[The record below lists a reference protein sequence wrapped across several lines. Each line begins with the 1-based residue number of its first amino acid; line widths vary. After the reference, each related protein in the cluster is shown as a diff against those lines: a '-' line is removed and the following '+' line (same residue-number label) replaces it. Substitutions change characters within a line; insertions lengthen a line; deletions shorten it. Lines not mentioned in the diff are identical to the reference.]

1 MSKDEKNYT
10 TQHHPDGDRA
20 RDSQGRALDD
30 FGRVPEQENG
40 TKPVAENPA
49 ADATNDSQAEKP
61 GKDKPAG
68 DKS

>member
-20 RDSQGRALDD
+20 RDAQGRALDE
-30 FGRVPEQENG
+30 FGRVPEQENDA
-40 TKPVAENPA
+40 KPAAEKPA
-49 ADATNDSQAEKP
+49 ADATKDSPAEKP